1 MNSSLPLDTAKFN
14 ELTIAAIICEPVLNI
29 GGSLRDYRIVFGNE
43 AFAHIWHDFGQVE
56 DFVGALVIENGLAS
70 NEILTPSQAFLK
82 TLRRGELCVHF
93 QPMKELPAPYVGF
106 FLTNVSEY
114 EKISAQEHFL
124 RSIRQMEGASILMRE
139 NIGGRLEV
147 IFVSKNF
154 ARMMECSVDDALKL
168 LNGRGVIA
176 FTHTD
181 DRLAVKRMLRR
192 RVSEDSTK
200 DLTIRQITA
209 KGNVVWCNV
218 NYTFVDDFGEHY
230 VYCTFFDVTSL
241 KVYAQRLQ
249 TIYMAVG
256 DNFYR
261 ANEKTL
267 SMFRV
272 NLTRDKVEDIQGKD
286 LFGTDSVIRPYSELI
301 NLRAKNYPID
311 EERKNFLATFNR
323 DNIKERFL
331 RGETGTEMYLF
342 SRRKDG
348 HYCYVHYRAVFT
360 RHPISNEI
368 IIFIAEQE
376 AGKEKVEGAL
386 LDKILARQFDMV
398 AYIANEKYSVVVGD
412 AALIGKGSIFPHTR
426 EGVYGEYLRNQVYP
440 VLEGDHEIKK
450 NIREAL
456 SVDTIKKNLAQSE
469 PYVVN
474 IACKIGG
481 ETFYKRLDFYSID
494 PRADFFILLKSDT
507 TEIQRKQIEQNERLK
522 AALTEAKQAN
532 VAKTA
537 FLSRM
542 SHEIRT
548 PMNAIIGLDNIA
560 LHEKDLSPTL
570 TKHLEQIGT
579 SARYLLSIIN
589 DILDMSRIESGR
601 MTFRN
606 EEFSFSSFVDQITT
620 LVEGQCREKG
630 LTFDCETRGSIGK
643 YYIGDDTKLEQV
655 LINIL
660 GNAVKFTDTGGKV
673 SLLIECTAQ
682 YDGQSNFRFT
692 IKDTGIGMSKDYLP
706 KIFEPFSQEDDTT
719 TSRYGGSGLGM
730 AITKNIVQMMNGSI
744 AVESERGVGTEFT
757 VNIPLKDSSR
767 SDDDNSEEMRP
778 QDFSV
783 LIVDDEQLARDHAK
797 SVLEE
802 VGISAETCASAKEA
816 LELIQL
822 HHARREDYNL
832 ILVDWLMP
840 EQDGIDLTRE
850 IRKIL
855 GNDTAVIV
863 LTAYDWF
870 EIEDKAIEAGVDTFM
885 AKPLTATNVLYEFQ
899 QAFHRKKQIHPEKK
913 LAALEGRKILVVE
926 DMPVN
931 AEIMMMILEM
941 RGMVSDMAEN
951 GKIAVDKFA
960 ASPPKLYDAI
970 LMDIRMPV
978 MDGLAAAAAIRE
990 LDHPDAKTVPIIAM
1004 TANAFDEDVQRSL
1017 KAGMNAHLTKPV
1029 DPEQLYKT
1037 LQELIRD

>member
-1 MNSSLPLDTAKFN
+1 MDSSLPLDTSKFD
-14 ELTIAAIICEPVLNI
+14 ELKIGTIICEPVLNAD
-29 GGSLRDYRIVFGNE
+29 GSLRDYRIVFGNE
-43 AFAHIWHDFGQVE
+43 AFARLWKTFGQTD
-56 DFVGALVIENGLAS
+56 DFIGAFVVENGLSGDEIFTS
-70 NEILTPSQAFLK
+70 NAFTN

-93 QPMKELPAPYVGF
+93 QRIDDLPAPYVGF
-106 FLTNVSEY
+106 FVTDLSDSE
-114 EKISAQEHFL
+114 KTSAREHFL
-124 RSIRQMEGASILMRE
+124 RSIRQLEGASILMRE
-139 NIGGRLEV
+139 NVGGRLEV
-147 IFVSKNF
+147 VFVSKNF
-154 ARMMECSVDDALKL
+154 ARMMECSVDDALNH

-176 FTHTD
+176 FTHPD

-200 DLTIRQITA
+200 DLTIRQMTA

-249 TIYMAVG
+249 TTYMAVG

-272 NLTRDKVEDIQGKD
+272 NLTRNKVEDIQGRD

-301 NLRAKNYPID
+301 NLRAVNYPID
-311 EERKNFLATFNR
+311 EERENFLATFNR
-323 DNIKERFL
+323 DNIKQRFL
-331 RGETGTEMYLF
+331 RGDTGTAMYLF

-348 HYCYVHYRAVFT
+348 RYCYVHYRAVFT

-398 AYIANEKYSVVVGD
+398 AYIANDNYSVVVGD
-412 AALIGKGSIFPHTR
+412 AALIGKGSIFPLTR
-426 EGVYGEYLRNQVYP
+426 EGVYEEYLRDQVFP

-456 SVDTIKKNLAQSE
+456 SVDAIKRNLAQSE

-474 IACKIGG
+474 IACNIGG

-507 TEIQRKQIEQNERLK
+507 TEIQRKQLEQNARLK

-537 FLSRM
+537 FLSHM

-560 LHEKDLSPTL
+560 LHEENLSPTL
-570 TKHLEQIGT
+570 KDHLEKIGS

-606 EEFSFSSFVDQITT
+606 EEFSFPSFVEQITT
-620 LVEGQCREKG
+620 LVEGQCRDKG
-630 LTFDCETRGSIGK
+630 LTFACETRGAIGK

-660 GNAVKFTDTGGKV
+660 GNAVKFTDAGGKV

-692 IKDTGIGMSKDYLP
+692 VKDTGIGMSKDYLP
-706 KIFEPFSQEDDTT
+706 KIFEPFTQEDDTT

-730 AITKNIVQMMNGSI
+730 AITRNIVQMMNGSI
-744 AVESERGVGTEFT
+744 TVTSEKGVGTEFV
-757 VNIPLKDSSR
+757 VNVPLKDSSR

-783 LIVDDEQLARDHAK
+783 LIVDDEPLARQHAQ

-802 VGISAETCASAKEA
+802 VGIAAETCASGREA

-822 HHARREDYNL
+822 RHARREDYNL

-840 EQDGIDLTRE
+840 EQDGIELTRE
-850 IRKIL
+850 IRKVI
-855 GNDTAVIV
+855 GTDMAVIV

-870 EIEDKAIEAGVDTFM
+870 EVEADAIKAGVDTFM
-885 AKPLTATNVLYEFQ
+885 AKPLDANNVLYEFQ
-899 QAFHRKKQIHPEKK
+899 QAFHRKKQIQPEKK

-941 RGMVSDMAEN
+941 RGMISDVAEN